1 MKKLMMLF
9 LCAMLCMSAALAEN
23 VFDNAEL
30 QRTENT
36 YTFTH
41 PGTVDTVVRL
51 ENQPYLGQVDE
62 SYDGG
67 LLAYVD
73 YIIMPDYDATLLRLF
88 IAAEAFDPIAADE
101 MRLTV
106 GGKCYTFAVNYEQY
120 EYDGLYMEDY
130 IVCLTD
136 ASLPLLK
143 AIAQQ
148 KTDAPIPVEFLSLG
162 ETVFAGQV
170 IIPGEDA
177 ATLYDRYI
185 DLGGKKQA
193 LKQLDEVWPCKVE
206 MVQK

>member
-1 MKKLMMLF
+1 MKKLMVF
-9 LCAMLCMSAALAEN
+9 ILCAMLCMSAAAAES

-30 QRTENT
+30 QRMENT

-62 SYDGG
+62 PYEGG

-73 YIIMPDYDATLLRLF
+73 YIIMPDHDATLLRLF
-88 IAAEAFDPIAADE
+88 VATEAFDPIAADE

-106 GGKCYTFAVNYEQY
+106 SGKRYTFAVSYEQY

-148 KTDAPIPVEFLSLG
+148 RTDAPIPVEFLSLG
-162 ETVFAGQV
+162 EIVFAGQV

-185 DLGGKKQA
+185 DLGGKKQE
-193 LKQLDEVWPCKVE
+193 LKRLDATWPCTVK
-206 MVQK
+206 